1 MGIAIKIHGGQLWN
15 IWNIWKVDLNRTHQG
30 SIDQLVDLPCSI
42 QLLAIKVEW
51 NLED

>member
-15 IWNIWKVDLNRTHQG
+15 IWNIWKVDLNGTRQG
-30 SIDQLVDLPCSI
+30 SIDQLIDLPCSI

-51 NLED
+51 KLED

>member
-1 MGIAIKIHGGQLWN
+1 MGIAIKIHGGQL
-15 IWNIWKVDLNRTHQG
+15 WNIWKVDLNRTHQG

-51 NLED
+51 KLED